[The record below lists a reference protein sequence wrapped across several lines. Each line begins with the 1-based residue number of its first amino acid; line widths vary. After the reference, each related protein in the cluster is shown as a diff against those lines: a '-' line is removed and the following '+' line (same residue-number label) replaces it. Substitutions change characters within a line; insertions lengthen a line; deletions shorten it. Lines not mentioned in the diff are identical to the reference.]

1 MIELKETTDMPLEQL
16 KPIHSLFDV
25 VPVFN
30 EELLRLGKWLAETTL
45 CFMVSAF
52 QAMLP
57 AAMKAKYE
65 KDIRL
70 IEQHM
75 PFIHEKY
82 ARCFAT
88 VSSFRGGKWHKRH
101 TCRCCKKK
109 SQEAI
114 WKSFTELKKKENK
127 NRKVGRTARKRR

>member
-1 MIELKETTDMPLEQL
+1 MPREQL

-30 EELLRLGKWLAETTL
+30 EELLQLGKWLTETTL

-75 PFIHEKY
+75 PFIHEKVR
-82 ARCFAT
+82 AL
-88 VSSFRGGKWHKRH
+88 FRDRLVIPWSEVAQTPYVPLLQKEIANGHIEVVYRVERKR
-101 TCRCCKKK
+101 K
-109 SQEAI
+109 
-114 WKSFTELKKKENK
+114 NK